1 MKFNPP
7 FLDSHILHLYDVMNP
22 STPQEIS
29 RSKSIGP
36 THVTTGQSH
45 SSDQEQRASD
55 GPNDICDAC
64 VGLHELQAYCWG
76 TYTDWVQIMRD
87 LWACETLQYNVG
99 KTTVACVTIGRASS
113 FSEGEQLYGYV
124 TVTPRCRSLW
134 TMMRCTHHAVNIHR
148 LPQLLFRNTMIS

>member
-99 KTTVACVTIGRASS
+99 KTTVACVTIGRASAFLFRRGATLRLRYRHTS
-113 FSEGEQLYGYV
+113 LPV
-124 TVTPRCRSLW
+124 TVDYDALYAPRGK
-134 TMMRCTHHAVNIHR
+134 H
-148 LPQLLFRNTMIS
+148 P